1 MPRFEECVRNCDELS
16 SDCCDDDFVWLARV
30 TQTICENLEMRIVM
44 TRDESSLEH
53 DVSYLSPS
61 ATNGALA
68 AHRAAVVR
76 NGGQASEGSSLFS
89 RELAQFW
96 HFRDQHS
103 AGNGADPRDRTQDTS
118 GLCKALICARSLL
131 RVSTSCA
138 RFDAKAL
145 RRRNFHVAVRAL
157 RLVEMP

>member
-1 MPRFEECVRNCDELS
+1 
-16 SDCCDDDFVWLARV
+16 VWLACV
-30 TQTICENLEMRIVM
+30 TQTICEDLEMRIVM

-53 DVSYLSPS
+53 NVSYLSPS

-68 AHRAAVVR
+68 AHRTAVVS
-76 NGGQASEGSSLFS
+76 NGSQARERSSLFS

-118 GLCKALICARSLL
+118 GLCKALICGDGLRNLIFQFTDLSVQQRPQLSINFSEYLIRSQLLMRLDLRQKSLARLDKL
-131 RVSTSCA
+131 RT
-138 RFDAKAL
+138 L
-145 RRRNFHVAVRAL
+145 
-157 RLVEMP
+157 